1 MATRQ
6 QRARGGGRD
15 RKRATA
21 ATAATEQAASST
33 ATGAVA
39 PADRAPPAKR
49 GDAAK
54 KAAPPNKSAVRPT
67 RAQPTKKMAAT
78 SADKRGRAR
87 AATSAS
93 IKPAAPKPRVAKTT
107 STADAA
113 KRARPAATDAAVAK
127 PGSAAPSQR
136 KPRPAA
142 AATRH
147 AAPASTDAAMAA
159 AGPPVP
165 SPRMPRP
172 KATGEG
178 SLAQGRARTVVY
190 IHGIGNKPPAEVLRC
205 QWDRAL
211 FGRAMGERTRMA
223 YWVNRERYPSPEPG
237 DCQDQDRG
245 PVLNQAEQRVLS
257 ALGVSPQLADLRQL
271 ADTLAGSDAER
282 ARLHQLL
289 DEVETA
295 APAPAAATADVHAQ
309 GLFDVLNRALLK
321 LISAALLQDVH
332 DLFFVPARRTQMRE
346 SLLQRIRAGGGPFVV
361 IAHSQGSLIAY
372 DVLREL
378 QPQDCEVSLL
388 LTLGSPLGLP
398 VVRSMFKEWTGT
410 PKLPFPPCVARWV
423 NVAERRDPVALDDDL
438 GDDIADAAGRFHNI
452 AGSKINPDW
461 QRNPHS
467 AAGYLS
473 IPDVRA
479 EVRRAVGV
487 GFDQPIAHP
496 VLIKDLSDQLE
507 ARAPEYRHEVLI
519 ELERLSDGGDPAQLK
534 QDLIAAVRALTKA
547 STGLSGEALDAQ
559 IELEDTMQRYVSA
572 RLTRFEIESLRE
584 RYRDLNLKR
593 LWRDA
598 GKRALIYQSR
608 STIQVD
614 AAQVAYRALGAG
626 IGWAVLDSG
635 IAAAHPHFHAAGQPP
650 TVLAQWDCTQR
661 GRPRALR
668 PGEAGFDALD
678 GNGHGTHV
686 AGIIAGQCA
695 APLPGAPA
703 AASLQF
709 AGMAPLA
716 RLYGLKVLDD
726 DGNGRDSWIIKGVQQ
741 VAELNERA
749 GELVVHGVNL
759 SLGGYFDAES
769 YGCGFTPLCNELR
782 RLWRQG
788 VVVVIAA
795 GNDGLAWL
803 MQGDGEA
810 YPLNLDLSI
819 GDPANLEESLAV
831 GSVHKSSPHSYG
843 ISYFSSRGPTADGR
857 YKPDLVAPGEK
868 ILSAHHGFAIDEPDT
883 WMVEMSGTSMAAAH
897 VSGLLA
903 GFLSARREFIGAP
916 DRVKQLV
923 LAQCLDLQR
932 DRYMQGSGLPS
943 LMRMLGGT

>member
-1 MATRQ
+1 
-6 QRARGGGRD
+6 
-15 RKRATA
+15 
-21 ATAATEQAASST
+21 
-33 ATGAVA
+33 
-39 PADRAPPAKR
+39 
-49 GDAAK
+49 
-54 KAAPPNKSAVRPT
+54 
-67 RAQPTKKMAAT
+67 
-78 SADKRGRAR
+78 
-87 AATSAS
+87 
-93 IKPAAPKPRVAKTT
+93 
-107 STADAA
+107 
-113 KRARPAATDAAVAK
+113 
-127 PGSAAPSQR
+127 
-136 KPRPAA
+136 
-142 AATRH
+142 
-147 AAPASTDAAMAA
+147 MAA
-159 AGPPVP
+159 AGPLVP
-165 SPRMPRP
+165 AARMPRP

-257 ALGVSPQLADLRQL
+257 ALGVVPQLADLRQL

-309 GLFDVLNRALLK
+309 GVIDVLNRALLK

-378 QPQDCEVSLL
+378 QPQECEVSLL

-398 VVRSMFKEWTGT
+398 VVRSMFKAWTGT

-461 QRNPHS
+461 QHNPHS

-507 ARAPEYRHEVLI
+507 ARAPDYRHEVLI
-519 ELERLSDGGDPAQLK
+519 ELERLSEAGDPAQRK
-534 QDLIAAVRALTKA
+534 HELIAALRTLTEA
-547 STGLSGEALDAQ
+547 STGLHGEALDAQ
-559 IELEDTMQRYVSA
+559 IELEDTLQRYVSA

-668 PGEAGFDALD
+668 PGEAGFDTLD

-695 APLPGAPA
+695 APLPGALA
-703 AASLQF
+703 AAPLQF
-709 AGMAPLA
+709 AAMAPLA

-868 ILSAHHGFAIDEPDT
+868 ILSAHHAFALDEPGT

-903 GFLSARREFIGAP
+903 AFLSARREFIGAP

>member
-1 MATRQ
+1 MASRQ
-6 QRARGGGRD
+6 PRGRSSGRAPKAPVTSPTSKPGKTPVKAQAPSAAKPRAAA
-15 RKRATA
+15 RKTA
-21 ATAATEQAASST
+21 AG
-33 ATGAVA
+33 GA
-39 PADRAPPAKR
+39 R
-49 GDAAK
+49 
-54 KAAPPNKSAVRPT
+54 
-67 RAQPTKKMAAT
+67 
-78 SADKRGRAR
+78 
-87 AATSAS
+87 
-93 IKPAAPKPRVAKTT
+93 
-107 STADAA
+107 AA
-113 KRARPAATDAAVAK
+113 KRAQKTTPAGAAASARPATASSSNVSAPDTSRPASATR
-127 PGSAAPSQR
+127 AAP
-136 KPRPAA
+136 PPPPARTA
-142 AATRH
+142 L
-147 AAPASTDAAMAA
+147 
-159 AGPPVP
+159 
-165 SPRMPRP
+165 RP

-178 SLAQGRARTVVY
+178 SLAQGQARTVVY

-245 PVLNQAEQRVLS
+245 PVLNQVEQRMLS
-257 ALGVSPQLADLRQL
+257 ALGVAPQLADLRQL
-271 ADTLAGSDAER
+271 ADTLASSDAER
-282 ARLHQLL
+282 ARLHQVL

-295 APAPAAATADVHAQ
+295 APPPAAGTAEVHAQ
-309 GLFDVLNRALLK
+309 GVIDVFNRALLK

-332 DLFFVPARRTQMRE
+332 DFFFVPARREQMRDN
-346 SLLQRIRAGGGPFVV
+346 LLQRIRAGGGPFVIV
-361 IAHSQGSLIAY
+361 AHSQGSLIAY

-410 PKLPFPPCVARWV
+410 PKLPFPPCVTRWV
-423 NVAERRDPVALDDDL
+423 NVAERRDPVALDADL
-438 GDDIADAAGRFHNI
+438 SDDIADAGERFHNI

-461 QRNPHS
+461 QHNPHS

-473 IPDVRA
+473 IPDERA

-507 ARAPEYRHEVLI
+507 ARAPDYRHEVLI
-519 ELERLSDGGDPAQLK
+519 ELERLSDAGDPAQRK
-534 QDLIAAVRALTKA
+534 HELIAALRALTEA
-547 STGLSGEALDAQ
+547 STGLHGEALDAQ

-686 AGIIAGQCA
+686 AGIIAGQCE
-695 APLPGAPA
+695 APLPGLPATAP
-703 AASLQF
+703 LQF

-868 ILSAHHGFAIDEPDT
+868 ILSAHHGFVVEDPGT

-897 VSGLLA
+897 VSGLIA
-903 GFLSARREFIGAP
+903 AFLSVRREFIGAP